1 MQAGNIKLLTK
12 ISVFLYK
19 KPFTSVIRNISDG
32 ISFESFET
40 VKHRYYQSLDKVEH
54 MMLVS
59 CQSLTTRSIPL
70 IAITH

>member
-1 MQAGNIKLLTK
+1 MQAGNIKLLAN

-19 KPFTSVIRNISDG
+19 NPFTSVIRNISDG
-32 ISFESFET
+32 ISFEFFET
-40 VKHRYYQSLDKVEH
+40 VKRSYYQSLDKVEH
-54 MMLVS
+54 MIHVS